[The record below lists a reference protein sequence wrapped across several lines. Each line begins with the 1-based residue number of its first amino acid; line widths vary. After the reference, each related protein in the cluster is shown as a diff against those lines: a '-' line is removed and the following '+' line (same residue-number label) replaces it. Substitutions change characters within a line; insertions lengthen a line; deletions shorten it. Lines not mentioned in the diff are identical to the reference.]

1 MNEPQHE
8 MDLMRRAVDGD
19 REALTALL
27 ERHGPAV
34 RAKLEIPAR
43 WRSLLA
49 VDDVMQQTYTDAFL
63 GIREFV
69 PREDGSFAGWLA
81 RIASRNL
88 VDVLRTL
95 ESRKRGGDRRRVQL
109 AEEGSSLNELSFLL
123 GMTDSTPSRA
133 ARREEALAALAT
145 AIETLPEA
153 YRRVVELYD
162 LEGRSMEEVAPKMNR
177 SLGAAYML
185 RSRAHRLLREKL
197 GALTRFI
204 SDGG

>member
-1 MNEPQHE
+1 
-8 MDLMRRAVDGD
+8 MRRAVDGD
-19 REALTALL
+19 REALTVLL
-27 ERHGPAV
+27 ERYGPSV

-63 GIREFV
+63 CIREFM

-95 ESRKRGGDRRRVQL
+95 KSRKRGGDRRRVQL

-133 ARREEALAALAT
+133 ARREEALAALAA
-145 AIETLPEA
+145 AIESLPEA